1 MLRWKGLQ
9 GEEEA
14 YLARLAHRSDSPKIR
29 ALASEIGDLRAA
41 LAAAARSDEPEAF
54 ETALRA
60 LEAKRLALGRV
71 SRDYKDHLR
80 VRTANLDDLRATLPA
95 GAALIEFRRFRPVDF
110 KTGEF
115 GEPRLAAQLLGGID
129 APVLTDLGPL
139 ADVRAAVAALLG
151 PAPAPANEAASA
163 LYRRLFAPF
172 EGTLAAAKTVYL
184 APDGLLHLIPY
195 SRLKLADGRYWEQR
209 QQVRIL
215 QTGRDLLR
223 PDPDKP
229 TRGLLALGGI
239 DFGAAAS
246 AAGTPDSAYVVAA
259 GSPGLP
265 GAVTRAAASFGGF
278 APLKASGEEATRLK
292 EWYRRYRKD
301 EPAEAWI
308 GADAGEA
315 RLKALTSPP
324 RVLHLATHGFYLPGE
339 SPEPMLL
346 SGAALAGANRA
357 LAGEGD
363 DGILFAL
370 EAQGLNLDG
379 SELVVL
385 SACDTAKGS
394 LDYSE
399 GVYGLVRAL
408 RTAGARNVL
417 VTL

>member
-1 MLRWKGLQ
+1 
-9 GEEEA
+9 
-14 YLARLAHRSDSPKIR
+14 
-29 ALASEIGDLRAA
+29 
-41 LAAAARSDEPEAF
+41 
-54 ETALRA
+54 
-60 LEAKRLALGRV
+60 
-71 SRDYKDHLR
+71 
-80 VRTANLDDLRATLPA
+80 
-95 GAALIEFRRFRPVDF
+95 
-110 KTGEF
+110 
-115 GEPRLAAQLLGGID
+115 
-129 APVLTDLGPL
+129 
-139 ADVRAAVAALLG
+139 VRAAVEALLG
-151 PAPAPANEAASA
+151 PSPVQADEAAAA

-172 EGTLAAAKTVYL
+172 ESTLAAAKTVYL

-195 SRLKLADGRYWEQR
+195 SRLKLADGRSLEQR
-209 QQVRIL
+209 QEVHVL
-215 QTGRDLLR
+215 ETGRDLLR

-229 TRGLLALGGI
+229 ARGLLALGGI
-239 DFGAAAS
+239 DFGAAAT
-246 AAGTPDSAYVVAA
+246 AAETPDSAYVVAA
-259 GSPGLP
+259 GSPDLP
-265 GAVTRAAASFGGF
+265 AAVTRAAASFGGF
-278 APLKASGEEATRLK
+278 GPLKASGEEATRLK

-301 EPAEAWI
+301 EPAEAWL

-315 RLKALTSPP
+315 RLKALTLPP

-346 SGAALAGANRA
+346 SGVALAGANRA

-417 VTL
+417 VTLWPVNDGEARDFMVAFYRTWLSQAGRSDPGKALRQTRLAYVTNTNPTLRNPRVWAPYVLVE